1 MEPISSQLLPTNCR
15 ILVLVDVDGDGE
27 LKLVTGH
34 ADRVVH
40 IHKLEALYNNE
51 PATPVQDEGRPL
63 KGGFDMIADR
73 RSQKVLRSS
82 AIIWKHTSAIAFDPA
97 IVIADDRRR

>member
-40 IHKLEALYNNE
+40 IHKLEAYNE
-51 PATPVQDEGRPL
+51 PATPVQDEGRQLTLYLPRGSPL
-63 KGGFDMIADR
+63 
-73 RSQKVLRSS
+73 
-82 AIIWKHTSAIAFDPA
+82 TSK
-97 IVIADDRRR
+97 IVWC

>member
-40 IHKLEALYNNE
+40 IHKLEAYNE
-51 PATPVQDEGRPL
+51 PVTPVQDEGR
-63 KGGFDMIADR
+63 
-73 RSQKVLRSS
+73 QLRERVFS
-82 AIIWKHTSAIAFDPA
+82 F
-97 IVIADDRRR
+97 